1 MAEKNF
7 FRYNVPMIQRPSYG
21 RGTEDAQVNRAG
33 TAPAGGAAPLLWG
46 DKRFHTWNYEMR
58 RQFGRKVF
66 KVMLDA
72 GFTCPNRDGTIAIG
86 GCTFCSAR
94 GSGDFAGSRRDDL
107 VTQFNKIRDRQHQKW
122 PDALYIGYFQAYTNT
137 YAPVHVLREYYET
150 ILEQP
155 GVVGLSIATRP
166 DCLPD
171 DVVDYLAELNERTY
185 LWVEMGLQTIHES
198 TSKLI
203 NRAHDTACYYDAVRR
218 LRERG
223 IRVCAHII
231 YGLPLE
237 TREMMLETGRAVAEM
252 DVQGIK
258 IHLLHL
264 MKKTPMVKQWQA
276 GLVRFLEMD
285 EYVNL
290 VVDTLEMLPPE
301 MIVHR
306 VTGDAPR
313 DLLIGPMWSLKKWE
327 VLNAIDAELE
337 RRNTWQGKLRGAS
350 GGNAGSAGSAFGGNF
365 LSGGGPEADDEEDE
379 LTESPSAA
387 AAREG
392 AEWASRPC

>member
-1 MAEKNF
+1 
-7 FRYNVPMIQRPSYG
+7 
-21 RGTEDAQVNRAG
+21 
-33 TAPAGGAAPLLWG
+33 
-46 DKRFHTWNYEMR
+46 MR
-58 RQFGRKVF
+58 EQFGVKVF

-72 GFTCPNRDGTIAIG
+72 GFTCPNRDGKIATG

-107 VTQFNKIRDRQHQKW
+107 VTQFNTIRDRQHQKW
-122 PDALYIGYFQAYTNT
+122 PEAKYIGYFQAYTNT
-137 YAPVHVLREYYET
+137 YAPVEELREYYEV
-150 ILEQP
+150 ILQQP

-185 LWVEMGLQTIHES
+185 LWVEMGLQTVHER
-198 TSKLI
+198 TSELI
-203 NRAHDTACYYDAVRR
+203 NRAHDTKCYVDAVEK
-218 LRERG
+218 LRKRG

-231 YGLPLE
+231 YGLPGE
-237 TREMMLETGRAVAEM
+237 THDMMLDTARAVAGM

-258 IHLLHL
+258 VHLLHL
-264 MKKTPMVKQWQA
+264 MRKTPMVKQYEA
-276 GLVRFLEMD
+276 GLVRFLEKD
-285 EYVNL
+285 EYVKL
-290 VVDTLEMLPPE
+290 VVDTLELLPPD

-337 RRNTWQGKLRGAS
+337 ARDTWQGKHY
-350 GGNAGSAGSAFGGNF
+350 
-365 LSGGGPEADDEEDE
+365 EEM
-379 LTESPSAA
+379 
-387 AAREG
+387 
-392 AEWASRPC
+392 